1 MGFSEAVRTCLK
13 LKYAT
18 FEGRAARSEYWYFML
33 FVILVAVV
41 LGGLAGLMIGGS
53 GFQNMQ
59 NGGSMPVGAMI
70 LFGILGIFYLGVLL
84 PSISVAV
91 RRFHDRNLSGWY
103 YLGAIVL
110 GFVPFVGFIASI
122 ATLVIACLKGTEGPN
137 KFGRD
142 PLGPE
147 HSADVFN

>member
-33 FVILVAVV
+33 FVLLVAVV
-41 LGGLAGLMIGGS
+41 LGGLAGLMMGAS

-59 NGGSMPVGAMI
+59 NGGSMPVASMI
-70 LFGILGIFYLGVLL
+70 LFGILGIFYLGILL
-84 PSISVAV
+84 PSI
-91 RRFHDRNLSGWY
+91 
-103 YLGAIVL
+103 
-110 GFVPFVGFIASI
+110 FVGFIASI
-122 ATLVIACLKGTEGPN
+122 AAFVITCLKGTEGPN

-142 PLGPE
+142 PLGVE